1 MKHESACVS
10 TLTTVADGFNFSGN
24 LQSTFWLWV
33 LTLNF
38 LIAIKVFDGSIKVF
52 EVFESFSNCGAK
64 KIDKF
69 FFFKFSQ
76 FKRILEPCIN
86 SFQIILEKRCFIR
99 ILKKK
104 SIDKIFEDSN
114 KHGWLCP
121 LSVKLKYCS
130 HDLWYLLHLL
140 RLFWSTWPAVSPNL
154 TQLPHY
160 HLHLNL
166 RHIFQIVASVANIL
180 LFASSHLQQNLF
192 WKLSLGYI
200 L

>member
-1 MKHESACVS
+1 ME
-10 TLTTVADGFNFSGN
+10 
-24 LQSTFWLWV
+24 V
-33 LTLNF
+33 LKYLKY
-38 LIAIKVFDGSIKVF
+38 LKVFLTVEQRKLI
-52 EVFESFSNCGAK
+52 N
-64 KIDKF
+64 F